1 MKIFNVILA
10 VFMSLVLLFSTNLK
24 SFITINYLLNKAE
37 ITELFCINKE
47 KPKLQCN
54 GKCYLAKE
62 IAAVE
67 IDDKEEP
74 MIPIQNNSNLQQ
86 ILFSEYPQEL
96 FTPGNYL
103 NENNNVQISAIG
115 NELQGY
121 FLITTPP
128 PQLMA

>member
-1 MKIFNVILA
+1 MRVTSSVIA
-10 VFMSLVLLFSTNLK
+10 ISMSFVLIFSTNLK
-24 SFITINYLLNKAE
+24 SFITIDYLFNQAE
-37 ITELFCINKE
+37 ITQLFCVNKDQ
-47 KPKLQCN
+47 PTLQCN
-54 GKCYLAKE
+54 GKCHLAKE

-103 NENNNVQISAIG
+103 NEINNVQISAIG